1 MESQF
6 VPYEIA
12 LKLKQNGFD
21 EPCFGT
27 YNSFGVFTRSNSE
40 YPLDKNSVQLYD
52 DLWLEAIKPFGHTPD
67 MLCTAPLWQ
76 QVIDWLD
83 KKEIFCTAD
92 LDISDGLFKW
102 YPKIKTIENYEF
114 KVITLTPRGSK
125 INALTDAI
133 PKALELI

>member
-76 QVIDWLD
+76 QVVDWLFFEHG
-83 KKEIFCTAD
+83 K
-92 LDISDGLFKW
+92 DIGYSPNKDYLGERIL
-102 YPKIKTIENYEF
+102 KT
-114 KVITLTPRGSK
+114 
-125 INALTDAI
+125 
-133 PKALELI
+133 LELL